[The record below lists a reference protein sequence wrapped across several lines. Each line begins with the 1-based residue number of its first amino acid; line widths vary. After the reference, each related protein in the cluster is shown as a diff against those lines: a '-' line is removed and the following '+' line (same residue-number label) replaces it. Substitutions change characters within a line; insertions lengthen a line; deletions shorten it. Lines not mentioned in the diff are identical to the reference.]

1 MEQRVAQ
8 GEGLEQEREQRVAQV
23 GQGAERGEGPQQE
36 REINRGLCR
45 RGRNRRTN
53 KLALLGEG
61 TREGLDQELK

>member
-1 MEQRVAQ
+1 M
-8 GEGLEQEREQRVAQV
+8 AQV
-23 GQGAERGEGPQQE
+23 GQGAREGLQQE

>member
-23 GQGAERGEGPQQE
+23 GQGAREGLQQK